1 MSESELAV
9 AQLILRERQ
18 SRDRGWWDRMAGCF
32 AEDSRIDISWFTGS
46 GAEFVRES
54 RRMFGRGDR
63 AVHRLCPPAVQVQGD
78 KALAELPL
86 AIDFRVNLADI
97 EADLVSYARS
107 QYRAQLI
114 NGTWRIV
121 RFTSIYERDTLTPA
135 IPGTSLDL
143 DPSEFTGHRRS
154 YRCLSWY
161 LSQRGYRIGQDLL
174 GGDRPEAVAHHYQA
188 EFAWLNE

>member
-1 MSESELAV
+1 MSEPEIAV
-9 AQLILRERQ
+9 AQLVLRERQ
-18 SRDRGWWDRMAGCF
+18 SRDRGWWDRMAEFF
-32 AEDSRIDISWFTGS
+32 AEDSSVDISWFTGS

-54 RRMFGRGDR
+54 RRMSGRGDR
-63 AVHRLCPPAVQVQGD
+63 AVHRLCPPSIQVQGD
-78 KALAELPL
+78 KALAELPM
-86 AIDFRVNLADI
+86 AIEFRISLADI

-107 QYRAQLI
+107 QYRARLI
-114 NGTWRIV
+114 NDTWRIA

-135 IPGTSLDL
+135 VPGTSLDL

-174 GGDRPEAVAHHYQA
+174 GDDQPEAVAHHYQA
-188 EFAWLNE
+188 EFAWLSE